1 MFDIVGA
8 ITGLWVVVY
17 DGQHAL
23 RFTLGRAQEVVGPGV
38 HFKWPII
45 QRFRVADTKHT
56 TLDLEPQT
64 IQLSDDLV
72 YEIDCKVMYQIV
84 DLKRAMIEIDDLVQG
99 LKNRVVLAIQTVLRK
114 RNRQTIREAASLVA
128 EIEAELTPIES
139 QWGVRILQVGFSN
152 ISPSPS
158 TLEITQLELLAQ
170 EKLTLFERLRSHGL
184 STEASVALISGAVV
198 SVQAESNLTRAQLH
212 DEEGRILSEV
222 AELIGQSPSSPAAP
236 GRAQNPA
243 GEAGESDETGD
254 ASAPPSQS

>member
-64 IQLSDDLV
+64 IQLADDLV
-72 YEIDCKVMYQIV
+72 YEIDCKVIYQII
-84 DLKRAMIEIDDLVQG
+84 DLKRALIEIDDLVQG
-99 LKNRVVLAIQTVLRK
+99 LKNRVVLAIQTVVRK
-114 RNRQTIREAASLVA
+114 RNRSTIREAASLVA
-128 EIEAELTPIES
+128 EIEAELVPIES

-152 ISPSPS
+152 ISPSPT

-170 EKLTLFERLRSHGL
+170 EKLGLFERMRARGL
-184 STEASVALISGAVV
+184 STEASVALISGAVI
-198 SVQAESNLTRAQLH
+198 SVQPRSTPSRSELRS
-212 DEEGRILSEV
+212 EEERILGEV
-222 AELIGQSPSSPAAP
+222 AELIGSSTPSSS
-236 GRAQNPA
+236 GAQPTGE
-243 GEAGESDETGD
+243 GEAEDDDEAAG
-254 ASAPPSQS
+254 SADPGAKPS

>member
-1 MFDIVGA
+1 MFDIVGV

-45 QRFRVADTKHT
+45 QRFKVADTKHT

-72 YEIDCKVMYQIV
+72 YEIDCKVMYQII
-84 DLKRAMIEIDDLVQG
+84 DLRAAMIEIDNLVQG
-99 LKNRVVLAIQTVLRK
+99 LKNRVVLAIQTVVRK
-114 RNRQTIREAASLVA
+114 RNRRTIREAASLVA
-128 EIEAELTPIES
+128 EIEAELVPVES

-158 TLEITQLELLAQ
+158 TLEITQLELLAA
-170 EKLTLFERLRSHGL
+170 EKLALFERFRSRGL
-184 STEASVALISGAVV
+184 SPEASVALISGAVV
-198 SVQAESNLTRAQLH
+198 AVSPDTTLTRAQSRS
-212 DEEGRILSEV
+212 EEERILGEV
-222 AELIGQSPSSPAAP
+222 AQLIGESSSATQARAEAADAGDDEAEP
-236 GRAQNPA
+236 NQAA
-243 GEAGESDETGD
+243 GE
-254 ASAPPSQS
+254 PPRK

>member
-23 RFTLGRAQEVVGPGV
+23 RFTLGRAKEVVGPGV
-38 HFKWPII
+38 HFKWPIV

-64 IQLSDDLV
+64 IQLADDLV

-99 LKNRVVLAIQTVLRK
+99 LKNRVVLAIQTVVRK
-114 RNRQTIREAASLVA
+114 RNRKSIREAASLVA

-152 ISPSPS
+152 ISPSPT

-170 EKLTLFERLRSHGL
+170 EKLVLFERMRGRGL

-198 SVQAESNLTRAQLH
+198 SVQSQSAPSRSELRS
-212 DEEGRILSEV
+212 EEERILGEV
-222 AELIGQSPSSPAAP
+222 AELIGNATPSTMGAQPTSDAEESEDDDSTPPAKP
-236 GRAQNPA
+236 GATT
-243 GEAGESDETGD
+243 S
-254 ASAPPSQS
+254 

>member
-38 HFKWPII
+38 HFKWPIV
-45 QRFRVADTKHT
+45 QRFKVADTKHT

-64 IQLSDDLV
+64 IQLSDELV

-128 EIEAELTPIES
+128 EIEAELAPIEN

-170 EKLTLFERLRSHGL
+170 EKLTLFERLRSRGL

-198 SVQAESNLTRAQLH
+198 SVQAEANLTRAQLH

-222 AELIGQSPSSPAAP
+222 AELIGQDPTGAGAANRSSRAASEPTESEDAGEGGAAP
-236 GRAQNPA
+236 GKA
-243 GEAGESDETGD
+243 
-254 ASAPPSQS
+254 

>member
-1 MFDIVGA
+1 MFDIVGV

-45 QRFRVADTKHT
+45 QRFKVADTKHT

-72 YEIDCKVMYQIV
+72 YEIDCKVMYQII
-84 DLKRAMIEIDDLVQG
+84 DLRAAMIEIDNLVQG
-99 LKNRVVLAIQTVLRK
+99 LKNRVVLAIQTVVRK
-114 RNRQTIREAASLVA
+114 RNRRTIREAASLVA
-128 EIEAELTPIES
+128 EIEAELAPVES

-158 TLEITQLELLAQ
+158 TLEITQLELLAA
-170 EKLTLFERLRSHGL
+170 EKLALFERFRSRGL
-184 STEASVALISGAVV
+184 SPEASVALISGAVV
-198 SVQAESNLTRAQLH
+198 AVSPDTTLTRAQSRS
-212 DEEGRILSEV
+212 EEERILGEV
-222 AELIGQSPSSPAAP
+222 AQLIGESSSTAQARAEPADA
-236 GRAQNPA
+236 GGDEGESSEAA
-243 GEAGESDETGD
+243 GE
-254 ASAPPSQS
+254 PPRK

>member
-38 HFKWPII
+38 HFKWPIF
-45 QRFRVADTKHT
+45 QRFRVAETKHT

-64 IQLSDDLV
+64 IQLADDLV

-128 EIEAELTPIES
+128 EIEAELAPIES

-158 TLEITQLELLAQ
+158 TLEITQLELLAH
-170 EKLTLFERLRSHGL
+170 EKLALFERLRSRGL

-198 SVQAESNLTRAQLH
+198 AVQPESNLTRAQRH

-222 AELIGQSPSSPAAP
+222 AELIGQSPSASSATGRSAPATSS
-236 GRAQNPA
+236 
-243 GEAGESDETGD
+243 AGESDDGEPTTPRVD
-254 ASAPPSQS
+254 P

>member
-1 MFDIVGA
+1 MFDIVGV

-45 QRFRVADTKHT
+45 QRFKVADTKHT

-72 YEIDCKVMYQIV
+72 YEIDCKVMYQII
-84 DLKRAMIEIDDLVQG
+84 DLRAAMIEIDNLVQG
-99 LKNRVVLAIQTVLRK
+99 LKNRVVLAIQTVVRK
-114 RNRQTIREAASLVA
+114 RNRRTIREAASLVA
-128 EIEAELTPIES
+128 EIEAELAPVES

-158 TLEITQLELLAQ
+158 TLEITQLELLAA
-170 EKLTLFERLRSHGL
+170 EKLALFERFRSRGL
-184 STEASVALISGAVV
+184 SPEASVALISGAVV
-198 SVQAESNLTRAQLH
+198 AVSPDTTLTRAQSRS
-212 DEEGRILSEV
+212 EEERILGEV
-222 AELIGQSPSSPAAP
+222 AQLIGESSSAAPETNESAAP
-236 GRAQNPA
+236 GDDEGETNPNA
-243 GEAGESDETGD
+243 GE
-254 ASAPPSQS
+254 PPRK